1 MNFIGKYQNM
11 IFTLIC
17 RSVILY
23 TLILFLI
30 RIMGKRQIGE
40 MQPFELVIT
49 LIIADLATIPMAETA
64 LPLIQGV
71 IPLITLGCIHFLI
84 CFLSRK
90 SVTFRRLF
98 SGKPVILL
106 DSNGIIYD
114 NLRKVNMNFNDL
126 LEGLHSAGYFNLE
139 ELLYVILQT
148 NGTMTVV
155 NRAPYAPLTANDIH
169 LEKEP
174 ATLPMI
180 IVSKGKIMNENLKL
194 AKIDEDFLLENI
206 KKVGF
211 SSLKEILILTF
222 SNEGKIYVQGK
233 KGKFQTIDTGYTG
246 GAW

>member
-1 MNFIGKYQNM
+1 M

-49 LIIADLATIPMAETA
+49 LVIADLATIPMAETA
-64 LPLIQGV
+64 LPLIQGI
-71 IPLITLGCIHFLI
+71 IPLVTLGCVHYLI
-84 CFLSRK
+84 CLLSRK

-106 DSNGIIYD
+106 DSNGIIYE
-114 NLRKVNMNFNDL
+114 NMRKVNMNFNDL

-169 LEKEP
+169 IEKEQ

-180 IVSKGKIMNENLKL
+180 LVSKGKIMNENMKL
-194 AKIDEDFLLENI
+194 AKIDENFILDNI
-206 KKVGF
+206 KQLGF
-211 SSLKEILILTF
+211 TSLKDILLLTF

-233 KGKFQTIDTGYTG
+233 KGKFQTVQTNYSG
-246 GAW
+246 GVW

>member
-1 MNFIGKYQNM
+1 
-11 IFTLIC
+11 
-17 RSVILY
+17 
-23 TLILFLI
+23 
-30 RIMGKRQIGE
+30 MGKRQIGE

-49 LIIADLATIPMAETA
+49 LVIADLATIPMAETA
-64 LPLIQGV
+64 LPLIQGI
-71 IPLITLGCIHFLI
+71 IPLVTLGCVHYLI
-84 CFLSRK
+84 CLLSRK

-114 NLRKVNMNFNDL
+114 NMRKVNMNFNDL

-169 LEKEP
+169 IEKEQ

-180 IVSKGKIMNENLKL
+180 LVSKGKVMNENMKL
-194 AKIDEDFLLENI
+194 ANIDENFILDNI
-206 KKVGF
+206 KQIGF
-211 SSLKEILILTF
+211 TSLKEILLLTF

-233 KGKFQTIDTGYTG
+233 KGKFQTVQTNYSG

>member
-1 MNFIGKYQNM
+1 
-11 IFTLIC
+11 
-17 RSVILY
+17 
-23 TLILFLI
+23 
-30 RIMGKRQIGE
+30 MGKRQIGE

-84 CFLSRK
+84 CWLSRK

-169 LEKEP
+169 LEKDP

-194 AKIDEDFLLENI
+194 AKIDEKFLLDNI

-211 SSLKEILILTF
+211 NSLKDILLLTF
-222 SNEGKIYVQGK
+222 NNEGKIYVQGK
-233 KGKFQTIDTGYTG
+233 KGKFQTIDTNYSG

>member
-1 MNFIGKYQNM
+1 
-11 IFTLIC
+11 
-17 RSVILY
+17 
-23 TLILFLI
+23 
-30 RIMGKRQIGE
+30 MGKRQIGE

-49 LIIADLATIPMAETA
+49 LVIADLATIPMAETA

-71 IPLITLGCIHFLI
+71 IPLFTLVCIHYLI
-84 CFLSRK
+84 CLLSRK

-106 DSNGIIYD
+106 DNDGINYE
-114 NLRKVNMNFNDL
+114 NMRKVNMNFNDL

-155 NRAPYAPLTANDIH
+155 NRAPYAPLTAEDLQIK
-169 LEKEP
+169 KEQ

-194 AKIDEDFLLENI
+194 ANIDEKFLLNNI
-206 KKVGF
+206 EKVGIK
-211 SSLKEILILTF
+211 SLKDILILTF
-222 SNEGKIYVQGK
+222 DNNGKIYVQPR
-233 KGKFQTIDTGYTG
+233 KGKFQTIQTEYQG
-246 GAW
+246 GNW

>member
-1 MNFIGKYQNM
+1 M

-49 LIIADLATIPMAETA
+49 LVIADLATIPMAETA
-64 LPLIQGV
+64 LPLIQGI
-71 IPLITLGCIHFLI
+71 IPLVTLGCVHYLI
-84 CFLSRK
+84 CLLSRK

-106 DSNGIIYD
+106 DSNGIIYE
-114 NLRKVNMNFNDL
+114 NMRKVNMNFNDL

-155 NRAPYAPLTANDIH
+155 NRAPYAPLTAYDIH
-169 LEKEP
+169 IEKEQ

-180 IVSKGKIMNENLKL
+180 LVSKGKVMNENMKL
-194 AKIDEDFLLENI
+194 AKIDENFILDNI
-206 KKVGF
+206 KQIGF
-211 SSLKEILILTF
+211 TSLKDILLLTF

-233 KGKFQTIDTGYTG
+233 KGKFQTVQTNYSG
-246 GAW
+246 GVW

>member
-1 MNFIGKYQNM
+1 M

-84 CFLSRK
+84 CWLSRK
-90 SVTFRRLF
+90 SVIFRRLF

-169 LEKEP
+169 LEKDP

-194 AKIDEDFLLENI
+194 AKIDEKFLLDNI

-211 SSLKEILILTF
+211 NSLKDILLLTF
-222 SNEGKIYVQGK
+222 NNEGKIYVQGK
-233 KGKFQTIDTGYTG
+233 KGKFQTIDTNYSG

>member
-1 MNFIGKYQNM
+1 
-11 IFTLIC
+11 
-17 RSVILY
+17 
-23 TLILFLI
+23 
-30 RIMGKRQIGE
+30 MGKRQIGE

-71 IPLITLGCIHFLI
+71 IPLVTLGCIHFLI
-84 CFLSRK
+84 CWLSRK
-90 SVTFRRLF
+90 SVTFRRIF

-194 AKIDEDFLLENI
+194 AKIDENFLLENI

-211 SSLKEILILTF
+211 TSLKEILILTF

-233 KGKFQTIDTGYTG
+233 KGKFQTIDTDYAG

>member
-1 MNFIGKYQNM
+1 M

-17 RSVILY
+17 RSIILY
-23 TLILFLI
+23 SLILFLI

-49 LIIADLATIPMAETA
+49 LVIADLATIPMAETA
-64 LPLIQGV
+64 LPLIQGI
-71 IPLITLGCIHFLI
+71 IPLVTLGCLHYLI
-84 CFLSRK
+84 CLLSRK
-90 SVTFRRLF
+90 SVIFRRLF

-114 NLRKVNMNFNDL
+114 NMRKVNMNFNDL
-126 LEGLHSAGYFNLE
+126 LEGLHSAGYFNLD

-155 NRAPYAPLTANDIH
+155 NRSPYSPLTAHDIS

-194 AKIDEDFLLENI
+194 AGIDEKFLLENI
-206 KKVGF
+206 SKVGLH
-211 SSLKEILILTF
+211 SLKEVLLLTF
-222 SNEGKIYVQGK
+222 TNEGKIYVQGK
-233 KGKFQTIDTGYTG
+233 KGKFQTIQTEYSG
-246 GAW
+246 GSW

>member
-1 MNFIGKYQNM
+1 M

-17 RSVILY
+17 RSIILY
-23 TLILFLI
+23 VLILFLI

-49 LIIADLATIPMAETA
+49 LVIADLATIPMAETA

-71 IPLITLGCIHFLI
+71 IPLFTLVCIHYLI
-84 CFLSRK
+84 CLLSRK

-98 SGKPVILL
+98 SGKPIILL
-106 DSNGIIYD
+106 DSDGINYE
-114 NLRKVNMNFNDL
+114 NMRKVNMNFNDL

-155 NRAPYAPLTANDIH
+155 NRAPYAPLTAEDLQIK
-169 LEKEP
+169 KEQ

-180 IVSKGKIMNENLKL
+180 IVSKGKIMNENLKI
-194 AKIDEDFLLENI
+194 ANIDEQFLLKNI
-206 KKVGF
+206 EKAGIK
-211 SSLKEILILTF
+211 SLKDILILTF
-222 SNEGKIYVQGK
+222 DNNGKIYVQPR
-233 KGKFQTIDTGYTG
+233 KGKFQTIQTEYQG
-246 GAW
+246 GNW

>member
-1 MNFIGKYQNM
+1 M

-17 RSVILY
+17 RSIILY
-23 TLILFLI
+23 ILILFLI

-71 IPLITLGCIHFLI
+71 IPLLALGCIHYLI
-84 CFLSRK
+84 CLLSRK

-114 NLRKVNMNFNDL
+114 NLKKVNMNFNDL

-155 NRAPYAPLTANDIH
+155 NRAPFAPLTANDLKI
-169 LEKEP
+169 EKDN

-180 IVSKGKIMNENLKL
+180 IVAKGKIMNENLKL
-194 AKIDEDFLLENI
+194 AKIDEKFLLDNVKSVGI
-206 KKVGF
+206 K
-211 SSLKEILILTF
+211 SLKEILILTL
-222 SNEGKIYVQGK
+222 SNEGKIYVQGR
-233 KGKFQTIDTGYTG
+233 KGKFETIQTNYSG
-246 GAW
+246 GNW